1 MVFTVKRRFKLKR
14 PRCKNLSIQNPFHK
28 CQNPLVTR
36 TTKYKRTYY
45 LKFVAD
51 QTVMYSS
58 IDFLT
63 LLSEGFT
70 VLLLLYVVIW
80 IWILPMNRVR
90 LLCDNVGFA
99 HLSGTAKK
107 RESINRLRK
116 TRFQGKIPPA
126 FPNGWY
132 ALAESREVLN
142 ENNAL
147 VQKANIDVF
156 LLIPKS
162 EIFLV
167 TQGWSSKSERSWA
180 KLCRVSWPGIGKSLC
195 H

>member
-1 MVFTVKRRFKLKR
+1 
-14 PRCKNLSIQNPFHK
+14 
-28 CQNPLVTR
+28 
-36 TTKYKRTYY
+36 
-45 LKFVAD
+45 
-51 QTVMYSS
+51 MYSG

-63 LLSEGFT
+63 LVSEVFIA
-70 VLLLLYVVIW
+70 LLLLYVVIW

-107 RESINRLRK
+107 REIINRLRK

-132 ALAESREVLN
+132 ALAESREVFF

-147 VQKANIDVF
+147 VQKANILPLSTYNYTKD
-156 LLIPKS
+156 LYY
-162 EIFLV
+162 
-167 TQGWSSKSERSWA
+167 T
-180 KLCRVSWPGIGKSLC
+180 
-195 H
+195 

>member
-1 MVFTVKRRFKLKR
+1 
-14 PRCKNLSIQNPFHK
+14 
-28 CQNPLVTR
+28 
-36 TTKYKRTYY
+36 
-45 LKFVAD
+45 
-51 QTVMYSS
+51 MYSI

-63 LLSEGFT
+63 LVSE
-70 VLLLLYVVIW
+70 VSILLLLLYVVIW

-107 RESINRLRK
+107 REIINRLRK

-132 ALAESREVLN
+132 ALAESREVFN
-142 ENNAL
+142 ENYEGQQTYACMY
-147 VQKANIDVF
+147 IIS

-167 TQGWSSKSERSWA
+167 TQGWSSKSDRSWA
-180 KLCRVSWPGIGKSLC
+180 KLCCVSWSGIGKSLC